1 MQPVLS
7 VSPLG
12 FAIAHATGGIF
23 LVCTGSIPSS
33 GPPIQLPLNQQ
44 LTQSTPRPQKPAIP
58 DPLADLS
65 TRSTDPHRGK
75 NLNIAT

>member
-1 MQPVLS
+1 M
-7 VSPLG
+7 
-12 FAIAHATGGIF
+12 
-23 LVCTGSIPSS
+23 CTGSVPSG

-58 DPLADLS
+58 DPLASPPPALS
-65 TRSTDPHRGK
+65 DPHRGK